1 MKKVCLVL
9 PNCLPVPAVKGG
21 AIESLVENLIK
32 ENEKGKKIDI
42 TCVSLYDKEALEKSN
57 KYKYTKFIFIKNR
70 KMLFF
75 PIKSIQ
81 KWTFFNRVLRKLKY
95 NAELAYDKLV
105 YNKIKKLQPDVIVIE
120 GGDMLKYPKTTSL
133 DAKIVGHIHGPMVAT
148 KDYLKYDY
156 FLSVSNFIKNMF
168 CNNIISR
175 DKIKVVYNGID
186 TKDFQKKVSEKE
198 KQELR
203 NKYHISEAEKVL
215 LFCGRVVK
223 EKGIK
228 ELIQAFRIVLK
239 TNNKVK
245 LLIVGKAN
253 FKEKLTTPF
262 EEELYEE
269 TKDILRY
276 IEFTGYVDNNNLY
289 KIYSLADIV
298 LIPSI
303 FDEAFCLVAEEA
315 MASSLPIICSDSGA
329 LPEIMNRDNCIFVKR
344 GNKFVENFSKEIV
357 ALLRNDKKRLE
368 MSRKAKTKSEDYSV
382 ERFYNSFCQA
392 INEIVE
398 E

>member
-148 KDYLKYDY
+148 KD
-156 FLSVSNFIKNMF
+156 
-168 CNNIISR
+168 
-175 DKIKVVYNGID
+175 
-186 TKDFQKKVSEKE
+186 
-198 KQELR
+198 
-203 NKYHISEAEKVL
+203 
-215 LFCGRVVK
+215 
-223 EKGIK
+223 
-228 ELIQAFRIVLK
+228 
-239 TNNKVK
+239 
-245 LLIVGKAN
+245 
-253 FKEKLTTPF
+253 
-262 EEELYEE
+262 
-269 TKDILRY
+269 
-276 IEFTGYVDNNNLY
+276 
-289 KIYSLADIV
+289 
-298 LIPSI
+298 
-303 FDEAFCLVAEEA
+303 
-315 MASSLPIICSDSGA
+315 
-329 LPEIMNRDNCIFVKR
+329 
-344 GNKFVENFSKEIV
+344 
-357 ALLRNDKKRLE
+357 
-368 MSRKAKTKSEDYSV
+368 
-382 ERFYNSFCQA
+382 
-392 INEIVE
+392 
-398 E
+398 